1 MTMGNRVHIVASNCL
16 GSTGQDAVGGMTED
30 RLLAC
35 APAMQEANIASDRRP
50 RQAKPRP
57 NGGIGAMASL
67 WDDVKNA
74 IVDSYVY
81 AADKAEE
88 ITQIGRAKAE
98 IFRLN
103 RQIAHTMSEI
113 GGRAFELFEAGDESA
128 IASDADVAKAV
139 EKIRALRR
147 DIEKWDAEI
156 QAAKA
161 KAEREKEASE
171 G

>member
-1 MTMGNRVHIVASNCL
+1 
-16 GSTGQDAVGGMTED
+16 
-30 RLLAC
+30 
-35 APAMQEANIASDRRP
+35 
-50 RQAKPRP
+50 
-57 NGGIGAMASL
+57 MASL

-113 GGRAFELFEAGDESA
+113 GGRAFELFEAGEENG
-128 IASDADVAKAV
+128 IGSDPEVAKAV
-139 EKIRALRR
+139 EKIRALRS
-147 DIEKWDAEI
+147 DIERWDAEI
-156 QAAKA
+156 QKA
-161 KAEREKEASE
+161 KAEREKKA
-171 G
+171 GQD

>member
-1 MTMGNRVHIVASNCL
+1 M
-16 GSTGQDAVGGMTED
+16 
-30 RLLAC
+30 
-35 APAMQEANIASDRRP
+35 P
-50 RQAKPRP
+50 
-57 NGGIGAMASL
+57 SL

-113 GGRAFELFEAGDESA
+113 GGKAFELFEAGEEGSIPSDPEVAEA
-128 IASDADVAKAV
+128 I
-139 EKIRALRR
+139 EKIRALRS
-147 DIEKWDAEI
+147 DIQRWDAEI
-156 QAAKA
+156 EKA
-161 KAEREKEASE
+161 KVEREKKGEE
-171 G
+171 D

>member
-1 MTMGNRVHIVASNCL
+1 
-16 GSTGQDAVGGMTED
+16 
-30 RLLAC
+30 
-35 APAMQEANIASDRRP
+35 
-50 RQAKPRP
+50 
-57 NGGIGAMASL
+57 MASL

-113 GGRAFELFEAGDESA
+113 GGRAFELFEAGEASA
-128 IASDADVAKAV
+128 ISSDPDVATAIK
-139 EKIRALRR
+139 KIRALRS
-147 DIEKWDAEI
+147 DIQRWDAEI
-156 QAAKA
+156 EKA
-161 KAEREKEASE
+161 KAERDKKAEED
-171 G
+171 

>member
-1 MTMGNRVHIVASNCL
+1 M
-16 GSTGQDAVGGMTED
+16 
-30 RLLAC
+30 
-35 APAMQEANIASDRRP
+35 P
-50 RQAKPRP
+50 
-57 NGGIGAMASL
+57 SL

-113 GGRAFELFEAGDESA
+113 GGKAFELFEAGEE
-128 IASDADVAKAV
+128 ASIPSDPEVAAAV
-139 EKIRALRR
+139 EKIRALRS
-147 DIEKWDAEI
+147 DIQRWDAEI
-156 QAAKA
+156 EKA
-161 KAEREKEASE
+161 KAEREKKGEE
-171 G
+171 D

>member
-1 MTMGNRVHIVASNCL
+1 
-16 GSTGQDAVGGMTED
+16 
-30 RLLAC
+30 
-35 APAMQEANIASDRRP
+35 
-50 RQAKPRP
+50 
-57 NGGIGAMASL
+57 MASL

-81 AADKAEE
+81 ASDKAEE

-113 GGRAFELFEAGDESA
+113 GGKAFELFEAGEESA
-128 IASDADVAKAV
+128 ITTDPDVAEAV
-139 EKIRALRR
+139 EKIRALRS

-156 QAAKA
+156 QKA
-161 KAEREKEASE
+161 KAEREKKAEQD
-171 G
+171 

>member
-1 MTMGNRVHIVASNCL
+1 
-16 GSTGQDAVGGMTED
+16 
-30 RLLAC
+30 
-35 APAMQEANIASDRRP
+35 
-50 RQAKPRP
+50 
-57 NGGIGAMASL
+57 MASL

-113 GGRAFELFEAGDESA
+113 GGRAFELFEAGEEAA
-128 IASDADVAKAV
+128 IATDADVMKAV
-139 EKIRALRR
+139 EKIRALRA
-147 DIEKWDAEI
+147 DIERWDGEI
-156 QAAKA
+156 QKA
-161 KAEREKEASE
+161 KAEREKKAAEE
-171 G
+171 

>member
-1 MTMGNRVHIVASNCL
+1 
-16 GSTGQDAVGGMTED
+16 
-30 RLLAC
+30 
-35 APAMQEANIASDRRP
+35 
-50 RQAKPRP
+50 
-57 NGGIGAMASL
+57 MASL

-113 GGRAFELFEAGDESA
+113 GGRAFELFETGDESA
-128 IASDADVAKAV
+128 ISFDEDVLKAV
-139 EKIRALRR
+139 EKIRALRS
-147 DIEKWDAEI
+147 DIQKWDAEI
-156 QAAKA
+156 EKA
-161 KAEREKEASE
+161 KAEREKKAEQE
-171 G
+171 

>member
-1 MTMGNRVHIVASNCL
+1 
-16 GSTGQDAVGGMTED
+16 
-30 RLLAC
+30 
-35 APAMQEANIASDRRP
+35 
-50 RQAKPRP
+50 
-57 NGGIGAMASL
+57 MASL

-113 GGRAFELFEAGDESA
+113 GGRAFEFFEEGDESA
-128 IASDADVAKAV
+128 FTSDEQVLTAV

-147 DIEKWDAEI
+147 DIERWDAEI
-156 QAAKA
+156 AKA
-161 KAEREKEASE
+161 KAEREKRAEQE
-171 G
+171 

>member
-1 MTMGNRVHIVASNCL
+1 
-16 GSTGQDAVGGMTED
+16 
-30 RLLAC
+30 
-35 APAMQEANIASDRRP
+35 
-50 RQAKPRP
+50 
-57 NGGIGAMASL
+57 MASL

-113 GGRAFELFEAGDESA
+113 GGRAFELFEAGEEDA
-128 IASDADVAKAV
+128 IAADPEVAKAV
-139 EKIRALRR
+139 DKIRGLRSDIKR
-147 DIEKWDAEI
+147 WEAEIEK
-156 QAAKA
+156 AKV
-161 KAEREKEASE
+161 EREKKDEQD
-171 G
+171 